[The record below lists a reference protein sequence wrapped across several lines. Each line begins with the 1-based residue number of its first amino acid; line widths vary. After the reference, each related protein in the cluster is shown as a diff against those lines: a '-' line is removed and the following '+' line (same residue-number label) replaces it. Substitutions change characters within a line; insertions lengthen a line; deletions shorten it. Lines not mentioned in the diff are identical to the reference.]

1 MTIYDALSRAI
12 QGATIIIAPVLV
24 FVLFMLW
31 IAHELPEAI
40 GGIADVFTRGELSA
54 DGIAER
60 LEERK

>member
-1 MTIYDALSRAI
+1 MTLHDAIARAI
-12 QGATIIIAPVLV
+12 KGATIIILPVLV

-40 GGIADVFTRGELSA
+40 GGIGDVFARELSA
-54 DGIAER
+54 DGIAEI

>member
-1 MTIYDALSRAI
+1 MTLYDALARAI

-40 GGIADVFTRGELSA
+40 GGIADVFSRELSA
-54 DGIAER
+54 DGIAEI